1 MKTNVESNKQRI
13 EKKYVYIFLALFLF
27 ELLFFFLIKS
37 NIFENMDFSIQ
48 EALQPEHSNNTISI
62 SLFLKIIYYLNKIF
76 FPYSII
82 IILNNF
88 SNIYNTFILFN
99 ILSIS
104 YYISYFL
111 KIIFYKIIKNNNGII
126 YYCGDGWNLPSNE
139 MIISVVFNLSLWNIL
154 FNEKYKKK
162 IKTLKI
168 IFLVIII
175 IFNIINLI
183 YLAKIGYYLFSHL
196 IFSSILGV
204 LIYLFIFEINIIKK
218 YNSKEFCLFVNN
230 KFEHYMIINIV
241 LLILAFIPYIIQR
254 NIKNND
260 ISECKSIE
268 GSFYYKNKSAYITYV
283 DDTFSLI
290 ALFFSNFFV
299 MIGIKCEL
307 TFVFGNNIQNFEQ
320 YHFGVNIDDLNIE
333 KDVKYSNTG
342 SIIVTRDTE
351 WNNTVKIKSIIRL
364 IITFALTGACFLP
377 YFFIKKDKDIGFSTI
392 FLVKYFLSFSLFSFG
407 ATFFFKFIF
416 RLFNLSNE
424 ILDSILNDQ

>member
-1 MKTNVESNKQRI
+1 
-13 EKKYVYIFLALFLF
+13 
-27 ELLFFFLIKS
+27 
-37 NIFENMDFSIQ
+37 
-48 EALQPEHSNNTISI
+48 
-62 SLFLKIIYYLNKIF
+62 
-76 FPYSII
+76 
-82 IILNNF
+82 
-88 SNIYNTFILFN
+88 
-99 ILSIS
+99 
-104 YYISYFL
+104 
-111 KIIFYKIIKNNNGII
+111 
-126 YYCGDGWNLPSNE
+126 
-139 MIISVVFNLSLWNIL
+139 
-154 FNEKYKKK
+154 
-162 IKTLKI
+162 
-168 IFLVIII
+168 
-175 IFNIINLI
+175 
-183 YLAKIGYYLFSHL
+183 
-196 IFSSILGV
+196 
-204 LIYLFIFEINIIKK
+204 
-218 YNSKEFCLFVNN
+218 
-230 KFEHYMIINIV
+230 MIINIV

-364 IITFALTGACFLP
+364 IITFVLTGACFLP